1 MQLKRVRV
9 TVLIAFGVITTACGQ
24 DSSVDSIDAAD
35 AVYLNGR
42 LYTVSDDQPWAE
54 ALAIKDG
61 RITYVGSGQEAQRH
75 VGPSTKVVNLKGRMM
90 LPGFQDAHV
99 HPVSGGVEALS
110 CDLNNLPDISA
121 YRTTILK
128 CANDNPELPWIIG
141 GGWSM
146 AHFGPG
152 GAPNRNIIDELVP
165 NRPVFLSSQDGHTG
179 WANSAAM
186 AIAGITLDTPDPADG
201 RIDRDP
207 ETGEAIGSFQEG
219 AQDLIYAHVPP
230 TPPESYVAGLKYSVD
245 LLNGYGITS
254 VQAANVSAA
263 YLRTYRSLEATGD
276 LSLRVVTAMEW
287 DSDRQL
293 EQIPELVQRRKE
305 YASRLINTSS
315 VKIYQD
321 GVMENYT
328 AAVLEPY
335 LIPGGSK
342 GIPMIEPEL
351 LKDIVTALDA
361 NGFQV
366 HFHAIGDAA
375 VRQSL
380 DAIEVARIANGDLDH
395 RHTISHLQLIH
406 PMDVPRFGELAV
418 VANFQPL
425 WALMDEYIT
434 ELTLPFISAE
444 RAEWFYPIKSVQ
456 NAGGMIAF
464 GSDWSVS
471 TANPYHQIETAVLRK
486 DSEDKDAE
494 VLLPGERISLEAAIA
509 AFTINAAFVNHQE
522 DSTGSIEVGKF
533 ADLVVLDQDLF
544 EIDPHDISETQTLL
558 TLFEGQA
565 VYGDPSAL

>member
-1 MQLKRVRV
+1 MCIRHVFLLLVPA
-9 TVLIAFGVITTACGQ
+9 LIIAAC
-24 DSSVDSIDAAD
+24 DRHPAANATDAAD
-35 AVYLNGR
+35 AVYRNGKI
-42 LYTVSDDQPWAE
+42 YTVVDDQPWAE

-61 RITYVGSGQEAQRH
+61 RIVFVGSSDDVNDH
-75 VGPSTKVVNLKGRMM
+75 VGTATEVVDLKGRMM
-90 LPGFQDAHV
+90 LPGFQDAHI
-99 HPVSGGVEALS
+99 HPVSGGIEALS

-152 GAPNRNIIDELVP
+152 GAPSRNIIDELVP

-186 AIAGITLDTPDPADG
+186 TIAGITLDTPDPADG

-230 TPPESYVAGLKYSVD
+230 TPQESRVAGLKYSVD

-254 VQAANVSAA
+254 IQAANVSAA
-263 YLRTYRSLEATGD
+263 SLRAYRSLETAGE
-276 LSLRVVTAMEW
+276 LSLRVVTAMGW
-287 DSDRQL
+287 DSDREL
-293 EQIPELVQRRKE
+293 EQIPELVHRRKE
-305 YASRLINTSS
+305 YASRLIKPSS

-335 LIPGGSK
+335 LIPNRSK
-342 GIPMIEPEL
+342 GIPMIEPER
-351 LKDIVTALDA
+351 LKSIVTALDA

-375 VRQSL
+375 VRQTL
-380 DAIEVARIANGDLDH
+380 DAIEVARGANGDLDH

-406 PMDVPRFGELAV
+406 PLDVPRFGELGV

-434 ELTLPFISAE
+434 ELTLPFISEE
-444 RAEWFYPIKSVQ
+444 RAQWFYPIKSVQ

-486 DSEDKDAE
+486 DSDDRDAE

-558 TLFEGQA
+558 TLFEGQP
-565 VYGDPSAL
+565 VHGDLSAL

>member
-9 TVLIAFGVITTACGQ
+9 TVLIALGVITTACGQ
-24 DSSVDSIDAAD
+24 DSSVDSMDAAD

-42 LYTVSDDQPWAE
+42 LYTVNDEQPWAE

-230 TPPESYVAGLKYSVD
+230 TPPESHVAGLKYSVD

-263 YLRTYRSLEATGD
+263 FLRAYRSLEATGH
-276 LSLRVVTAMEW
+276 LSLRVVTAMGW

-351 LKDIVTALDA
+351 LKDIVNALDA

-380 DAIEVARIANGDLDH
+380 DAIEVARITNGDLDH

-406 PMDVPRFGELAV
+406 PMDVPRFGELGV

-434 ELTLPFISAE
+434 ELTLPFISEE

-565 VYGDPSAL
+565 VHGDPSAL